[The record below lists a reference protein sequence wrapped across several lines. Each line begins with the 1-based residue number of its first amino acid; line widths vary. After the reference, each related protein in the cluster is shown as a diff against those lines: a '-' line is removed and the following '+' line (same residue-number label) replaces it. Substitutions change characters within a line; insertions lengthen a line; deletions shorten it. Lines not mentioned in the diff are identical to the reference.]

1 MFSAREYV
9 RARSVAEAHEL
20 NRPRMNAVLGGATW
34 LKMGRKNMGTA
45 IDLSGLGLDNITET
59 EDEFRIGCMCTLRTL
74 ELHEGIHRAFGGAV
88 REALRH
94 IVGVQF
100 RNCATVGGSVFG
112 RYGFSDV
119 LTVLMALD
127 TRVRL
132 HKGGEMPL
140 SRFSKMPKDRDILE
154 EIIIKKDGRKAGYA
168 AFRRSSGDFPVITAA
183 VARLSDR
190 VFVSVGA
197 RPGRAEMIQ
206 LPAAED
212 IPELAREAAGRFS
225 YNGNMRGSAE
235 YRRHL
240 AEVYIR
246 RAFEKIGEGDSV

>member
-9 RARSVAEAHEL
+9 KARSLAEAHEL
-20 NRPRMNAVLGGATW
+20 NRPRMNAVLGGGTW
-34 LKMGRKNMGTA
+34 LKMGRKNMGA
-45 IDLSGLGLDNITET
+45 VIDLSGLSLDKITET
-59 EDEFRIGCMCTLRTL
+59 ESEFRIGCMCTLRTL
-74 ELHEGIHRAFGGAV
+74 ELHQGIYREFGGAV

-127 TRVRL
+127 TGVKL
-132 HKGGEMPL
+132 HKGGEIPIG
-140 SRFSKMPKDRDILE
+140 RFSKMPKDRDILE

-168 AFRRSSGDFPVITAA
+168 AHRGSSGDFPLITAA
-183 VARLSDR
+183 AARVSER
-190 VFVSVGA
+190 VFISVGA
-197 RPGRAEMIQ
+197 RPGRAEVVE
-206 LPAAED
+206 LPDSGD
-212 IPELAREAAGRFS
+212 ISELAREAAGRFS
-225 YNGNMRGSAE
+225 YNGNMRGSGE

-240 AEVYIR
+240 AQVYIR
-246 RAFEKIGEGDSV
+246 RALERIGEGDSV